1 MSASEFRKL
10 SEQQLQDE
18 LTALRREQFNLR
30 MQRGSGQAVK
40 THLFSQIRRKVAQ
53 IKTILGERSVKE
65 V

>member
-18 LTALRREQFNLR
+18 LSALRKEQFSLR
-30 MQRGSGQAVK
+30 MQRGSGQTVK

-53 IKTILGERSVKE
+53 IKTILGERSVEK